1 MRCFSACTT
10 RDGPPGSP
18 VSSWRTAGGATFMSA
33 ASFFTAASAPR
44 SPRTPSRSLAP
55 AFNAVVVGDEVVPA
69 SSNRK
74 ALRALRSLV
83 AALDAPDSRPASAAS
98 TVDYDGLASHP
109 LRSPPRSPAGA
120 ASVAGASPRPASAPF
135 TDVPLHD
142 SPAVEAPAPPRRRSA
157 LGELTSNA
165 LAAAAS
171 VFGGGGKR
179 APAPASGA
187 PAASVGA
194 ASVAAALE

>member
-1 MRCFSACTT
+1 MGLCASS
-10 RDGPPGSP
+10 PPSPGSP
-18 VSSWRTAGGATFMSA
+18 DSWRTAGGATYVSATSA
-33 ASFFTAASAPR
+33 ASFRTALSAPR
-44 SPRTPSRSLAP
+44 SPRTPARSLAP
-55 AFNAVVVGDEVVPA
+55 AFDAAVIGDVIVPQ
-69 SSNRK
+69 SSTRD

-83 AALDAPDSRPASAAS
+83 AALDAPNSRPQSAAS
-98 TVDYDGLASHP
+98 SGGVDGLASHP
-109 LRSPPRSPAGA
+109 LRSPPRSPAGEA
-120 ASVAGASPRPASAPF
+120 PSVAGASPSSFSFA
-135 TDVPLHD
+135 DVPLHD
-142 SPAVEAPAPPRRRSA
+142 SPAAPPAPPPRRRSA